1 MGGGIVF
8 LIPFIPL
15 VIATLILFID
25 SKKVIPRISI
35 FFSVIIVVLSV
46 YGTYQQFKTNQPI
59 VSDNMLLS
67 FDRLS
72 SILTLYVA
80 ILGIIIRK
88 YSYKYMWDEKGF
100 RRFFILLNFIFS
112 SIYFLLMA
120 NHLLIVIMAWIGLS
134 LSLYYLI
141 SFRSTSRTATYFGS
155 ITLWLHRLGDLLF
168 VLSMMLIFQQF
179 DTFYL
184 SDLKEIWLDS
194 KTSLGLEV
202 PAIILVLAAMVKSS
216 IIPFHIWL
224 PYTSEGPTP
233 VSALMHAGV
242 VNVGGIILNKF
253 AYLFLHSEYALNLA
267 FIFGLITAI
276 VGSLIMLT
284 MPDVKRALGYSTVGQ
299 MGYMIMEVGVGAF
312 SLAIYHLMVHGIFKA
327 TLFLESGNPIH
338 QARREPNIKKSVSY
352 KVFIEEERQINKSL
366 NIIIIAVTVV
376 LVLYTVI
383 EFLLKKDLSNY
394 YAALIFL
401 AFGWLASFQMFSTFF
416 KVSKVQSVGIIV
428 SLIVSFSLIVV
439 IYSFVGLAFEN
450 YLYGENYKRLFDA
463 ANLSMGLIMI
473 AVLFLLLTALSMWFL
488 SYYSNFSE
496 NTEKFRKWIS
506 KVYKVLYEELYY
518 RKLLLKLSKME

>member
-1 MGGGIVF
+1 MNSVVF

-15 VIATLILFID
+15 VIALLIFFID

-35 FFSVIIVVLSV
+35 FFSIIIVGLSI
-46 YGTYQQFKTNQPI
+46 YGTYQQFKANQPI
-59 VSDNMLLS
+59 ISDNMLLS

-88 YSYKYMWDEKGF
+88 YSYKYMWDEPGF

-120 NHLLIVIMAWIGLS
+120 NHILIAIMAWVGLS

-141 SFRSTSRTATYFGS
+141 SFRSTSKTAVYFGS
-155 ITLWLHRLGDLLF
+155 ITFWIHRVGDILF
-168 VLSMMLIFQQF
+168 LLSMAVIVKQL
-179 DTFYL
+179 DTVYI
-184 SDLKEIWLDS
+184 SELKEIWLNS
-194 KTSLGLEV
+194 PFNLNLEFA
-202 PAIILVLAAMVKSS
+202 AILLIFSAIVKSA

-233 VSALMHAGV
+233 VSALMHAGI

-253 AYLFLHSEYALNLA
+253 AFLFLHTEYALNIA
-267 FIFGLITAI
+267 FLFGLITAI
-276 VGSLIMLT
+276 IGSLIMLT

-299 MGYMIMEVGVGAF
+299 MGYMIMEIGVGAF

-327 TLFLESGNPIH
+327 TLFLESGNVIH
-338 QARREPNIKKSVSY
+338 QARKEPNITKSVSY
-352 KVFIEEERQINKSL
+352 KVFIEEERQLNKNL
-366 NIIIIAVTVV
+366 NLIVIVLTVA

-383 EFLLKKDLSNY
+383 EFLLKQDLSNY

-401 AFGWLASFQMFSTFF
+401 AFGWLASFQLFNTFF
-416 KVSKVQSVGIIV
+416 KVSKVQSVGIIA
-428 SLIVSFSLIVV
+428 SLIISFSLIVI
-439 IYSFVGLAFEN
+439 IYSFLGLAFEK
-450 YLYGENYKRLFDA
+450 YLYGENYKRLFEA
-463 ANLSMGLIMI
+463 ANLSFPIILI
-473 AVLFLLLTALSMWFL
+473 AVMFLLLSAVFMWFL
-488 SYYSNFSE
+488 SFYSNFSE
-496 NTEKFRKWIS
+496 NGDKIKKLIS
-506 KVYKVLYEELYY
+506 KVYKLLYEEFYY
-518 RKLLLKLSKME
+518 RKILLKLSKMD

>member
-1 MGGGIVF
+1 MSSVVF

-15 VIATLILFID
+15 VIAALILFID
-25 SKKVIPRISI
+25 SKKVIPKISI
-35 FFSVIIVVLSV
+35 FFSLVIVGLSI

-59 VSDNMLLS
+59 ISENLLLS

-80 ILGIIIRK
+80 ILGIVIRK
-88 YSYKYMWDEKGF
+88 YSTKYMWDEVGYK
-100 RRFFILLNFIFS
+100 RFFILLNFIFS

-120 NHLLIVIMAWIGLS
+120 NHLLLIVMAWIGLS

-141 SFRSTSRTATYFGS
+141 SFRSDSKSATYFGS

-168 VLSMMLIFQQF
+168 VLAMVMIISKHN
-179 DTFYL
+179 TPYL
-184 SDLKEIWLDS
+184 SDLKEIWLSGNFD
-194 KTSLGLEV
+194 LEWS
-202 PAIILVLAAMVKSS
+202 AILLVLAAMVKSAV
-216 IIPFHIWL
+216 IPFHIWL

-233 VSALMHAGV
+233 VSALMHAGI

-253 AYLFLHSEYALNLA
+253 AYIFLNTEYALNLA

-284 MPDVKRALGYSTVGQ
+284 MPDIKRALGYSTVGQ

-327 TLFLESGNPIH
+327 TLFLESGNAVH
-338 QARREPNIKKSVSY
+338 QARKEPNITKSVSY
-352 KVFIEEERQINKSL
+352 KIFLEEENKL
-366 NIIIIAVTVV
+366 NKNLNLVIIALTTV

-383 EFLLKKDLSNY
+383 EFLLKQDLSNY

-401 AFGWLASFQMFSTFF
+401 AFGWLASFQLFSTFF
-416 KVSKVQSVGIIV
+416 KVSKIQSVGIIL
-428 SLIVSFSLIVV
+428 SLIISFSIIVL
-439 IYSFVGLAFEN
+439 IYSFLGLAFEK
-450 YLYGENYKRLFDA
+450 YLYGENYKKLFEA
-463 ANLSMGLIMI
+463 ANLSFGLMVV
-473 AVLFLLLTALSMWFL
+473 AVIFLLFSAVFMWFL
-488 SYYSNFSE
+488 SYYSTFSE
-496 NTEKFRKWIS
+496 NGEKIKRWIS
-506 KVYKVLYEELYY
+506 KIYKLLYEELYY
-518 RKLLLKLSKME
+518 RKFILKLFKMD